1 MGRFEERVTVGKHVL
16 IAEDE
21 PHLVESL
28 TFILGREGFEVT
40 TALDGEAALQK
51 IWAAAPDLV
60 ILDVMLPKMNG
71 FDILKKIRSN
81 DALKALPVIVLTAK
95 GQRQDRA
102 TAEDI
107 GADIF
112 LTKPF
117 SNKEVIKAVKTLIG
131 S

>member
-1 MGRFEERVTVGKHVL
+1 MGKHVL

-28 TFILGREGFEVT
+28 TFILGREGYEVT
-40 TALDGEAALQK
+40 TALDGEAALQR
-51 IWAAAPDLV
+51 IRATSLDLV
-60 ILDVMLPKMNG
+60 ILDVMLPKLNG
-71 FDILKKIRSN
+71 FEILKKIRAS
-81 DALKALPVIVLTAK
+81 DALRSLRVIILTAK

-102 TAEDI
+102 TAEEI
-107 GADIF
+107 GADLF

-117 SNKEVIKAVKTLIG
+117 SNREVVQAVNRLTG

>member
-1 MGRFEERVTVGKHVL
+1 LGKHVL

-28 TFILGREGFEVT
+28 TFILGREGYEVT

-51 IWAAAPDLV
+51 IWATTPDLV

-71 FDILKKIRSN
+71 FDILKKIRSS
-81 DALKALPVIVLTAK
+81 DALKSLRVIILTAK
-95 GQRQDRA
+95 GQRQDRD

-107 GADIF
+107 GADLF

-117 SNKEVIKAVKTLIG
+117 SNKEVVRAVNKLTG

>member
-1 MGRFEERVTVGKHVL
+1 MGKHVL

-28 TFILGREGFEVT
+28 TFILGREGYEVT
-40 TALDGEAALQK
+40 TALDGEAALQR
-51 IWAAAPDLV
+51 IWASPPDLV

-81 DALKALPVIVLTAK
+81 DALKSLRVIILTAK
-95 GQRQDRA
+95 GQRQDRD
-102 TAEDI
+102 TAEEI
-107 GADIF
+107 GADLF

-117 SNKEVIKAVKTLIG
+117 SNKEVVQAVNKLTG

>member
-1 MGRFEERVTVGKHVL
+1 MGKHVL

-28 TFILGREGFEVT
+28 TFILGRAGFEVT

-60 ILDVMLPKMNG
+60 ILDVMLPKVNG
-71 FDILKKIRSN
+71 FDILKKIRAS
-81 DALKALPVIVLTAK
+81 DTLKSLPVIVLTAK

-102 TAEDI
+102 TAEEI
-107 GADIF
+107 GANLF

-117 SNKEVIKAVKTLIG
+117 SNNEVVQAVKTLIG